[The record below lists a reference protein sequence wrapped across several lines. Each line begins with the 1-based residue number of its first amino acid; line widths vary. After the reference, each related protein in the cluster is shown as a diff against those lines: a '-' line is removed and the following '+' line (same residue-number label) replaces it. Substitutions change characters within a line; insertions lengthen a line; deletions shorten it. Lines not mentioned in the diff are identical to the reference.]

1 MRAMSNTS
9 TPAPG
14 PSPAPSS
21 SGRRKRRLEAFRHRP
36 TLREVFTIWAP
47 TLLLV
52 FGAFW
57 LTYHFLKPAPPD
69 SLTLGTGAPDGA
81 YHQYALKYRDI
92 LARDGVRLELKPST
106 GSVENLKRLKD
117 PRDENGA
124 GVEAAFIQGGLG
136 PLSLGQ
142 PQPEEETRLF
152 SLGNLAYEAVWVFT
166 RGKKE
171 HTRLTELQSLKVAIG
186 AEGSGTRKVA
196 LDLFAAHGV
205 PATSPGFSS
214 LSGRAA
220 IDALK
225 AGQID
230 AMFLLAAPEA
240 PVLREL
246 AALPGVA
253 PMSFANAPAIAR
265 RFPYLTAV
273 TLARGV
279 FDLKAELPAQDVHLV
294 ATRANLVIRDDLH
307 PALTYLLLAAAAEV
321 HPGPGLFHDAGTFPS
336 PNGTDFP
343 LAEEARRFYKD
354 GRPFLQRYLPYWLA
368 NLVQRMIVFLIPI
381 FGVVVPVFKFLPVV
395 LNWRR
400 RQHIN
405 RWYGEL
411 KFLELERA
419 AHPPTAEELPR
430 HRKRLEEI
438 EAAVQ
443 SMKLPLDFTDRVYT
457 LRQHI
462 DFVRERLQGAAASS
476 SASSAT
482 TSAAASAAT
491 SSTSAPSEPATG
503 STSA

>member
-1 MRAMSNTS
+1 MRAMSNTPTPASGS
-9 TPAPG
+9 TPAP
-14 PSPAPSS
+14 SA
-21 SGRRKRRLEAFRHRP
+21 SGQRKRRLEAFRHRP

-69 SLTLGTGAPDGA
+69 SLTISTGAPDGA

-117 PRDENGA
+117 DNS

-142 PQPEEETRLF
+142 PQPEEETRLL

-205 PATSPGFSS
+205 PATSPGFSP

-246 AALPGVA
+246 SALPGVT

-279 FDLKAELPAQDVHLV
+279 FDLKAELPAQDVQLV

-321 HPGPGLFHDAGTFPS
+321 HPGPGLFHDAGTFPT
-336 PNGTDFP
+336 PAGTDFP

-411 KFLELERA
+411 KFLELELA
-419 AHPPTAEELPR
+419 AHPPTEEELSR

-462 DFVRERLQGAAASS
+462 DFVRARLHGAAAPA
-476 SASSAT
+476 AS
-482 TSAAASAAT
+482 SAAASTAS
-491 SSTSAPSEPATG
+491 SSTFSSNSAPSEPATG